1 MRRVVLAVLL
11 LLVASAAGAQPPKAE
26 IGANIGYT
34 FSEGVEVDGVTYNS
48 VDPQSGLSYG
58 LNVGFFVNRFTEIGF
73 LMSQEQSTLIGD
85 RTAGGDDD
93 LVDLDVN
100 NYHGYFAYNF
110 GVNPQV
116 VPYFLFGLGAT
127 HYVTGDFNGI
137 DVDNETKF
145 STTWG
150 GGVKVFPGGK
160 LGARFG
166 VRWTPTYIKTDADGY
181 WCDPYW
187 GGCYTYGDT
196 DYSHQFEMSAG
207 ALYRF

>member
-1 MRRVVLAVLL
+1 MGKIVLAAFL
-11 LLVASAAGAQPPKAE
+11 LLVASAAAAQPPRAE
-26 IGANIGYT
+26 IGAHIGYT
-34 FSEGVEVDGVTYNS
+34 FSEGVEIDGITYDE
-48 VDPQSGLSYG
+48 VDPESGLSYG
-58 LNVGFFVNRFTEIGF
+58 FNFGFFVNRFSEVGF
-73 LMSQEQSTLIGD
+73 MMSQQQSTLIGGGYV
-85 RTAGGDDD
+85 GGDTD

-100 NYHGYFAYNF
+100 NYHAYYCYNI

-116 VPYFLFGLGAT
+116 IPYFLVGMGAT
-127 HYVTGDFNGI
+127 HYVTGDIAGV

-166 VRWTPTYIKTDADGY
+166 VRWTPTYIKTDSDGY

-187 GGCYTYGDT
+187 GCYTYGDS
-196 DYSHQFEMSAG
+196 DYSHQFEMLAG
-207 ALYRF
+207 AIYRF